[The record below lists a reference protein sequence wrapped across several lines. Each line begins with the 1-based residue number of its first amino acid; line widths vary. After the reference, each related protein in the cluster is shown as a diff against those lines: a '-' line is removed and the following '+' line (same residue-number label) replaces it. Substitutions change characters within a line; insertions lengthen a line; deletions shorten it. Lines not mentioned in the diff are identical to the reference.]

1 MMAHIKE
8 YHYAIYESMSDSL
21 KIIQYYYHLKE
32 CHCADDWSLLTLQSQ
47 VDYKV
52 GKIILHSGKKSLP
65 VLKLLLYDIDAII
78 MCRGTEG
85 NTLTYGYHLRIKDFA
100 YRYAAIILGEN
111 PIFLRTREERDGLI
125 DALIKKY
132 PEYLRL
138 D

>member
-1 MMAHIKE
+1 
-8 YHYAIYESMSDSL
+8 
-21 KIIQYYYHLKE
+21 
-32 CHCADDWSLLTLQSQ
+32 
-47 VDYKV
+47 
-52 GKIILHSGKKSLP
+52 
-65 VLKLLLYDIDAII
+65 

-111 PIFLRTREERDGLI
+111 PFFLRTREERDGLI